1 MLEEFIKRGFLIAM
15 AQTPKLVNQI
25 VKLPLRAFIF
35 SLEMFVQTAQGLQKL
50 ACQGIDAMLNADAP
64 PDVDASADT
73 SSFTNQVMPGG
84 VTRTTNEAIS
94 GDDNSSVNPGDLMV
108 NGTVSEDATTNP
120 KERVHMRDANLS
132 DDMLKLVRFKILF
145 VKREYEVAFP
155 EEEDLV
161 PDNMTGSD
169 FAAWKVAEF
178 IQRLGHRPP
187 EVRYPKRWL
196 KKTYFNKYGLPKNW
210 EESDAL
216 LGRARKA
223 LEDAER
229 AREEAKDAKGKPDA
243 ERRYH
248 EAEEAA
254 RRANEVTKRAEPY
267 WLIGFPEEDKKYLRV
282 FYEVLER
289 YPREKLRY
297 EERQLEIL
305 EKIADGVNQ

>member
-1 MLEEFIKRGFLIAM
+1 M
-15 AQTPKLVNQI
+15 AETPKLLNQI

-50 ACQGIDAMLNADAP
+50 AYQGIDAMLGADVP
-64 PDVDASADT
+64 PDVGASSDS
-73 SSFTNQVMPGG
+73 SSFTNQDMPGG
-84 VTRTTNEAIS
+84 VTPTPDEAIS
-94 GDDNSSVNPGDLMV
+94 GAGNSTAGHTVSMV
-108 NGTVSEDATTNP
+108 NGTASEDAATKP
-120 KERVHMRDANLS
+120 KERVNMRDANLS

-161 PDNMTGSD
+161 PDNMTGAD

-196 KKTYFNKYGLPKNW
+196 KKSYFNKYSLPKDW
-210 EESDAL
+210 EQPDEVQAKPWKTSQDTARAL
-216 LGRARKA
+216 GG
-223 LEDAER
+223 EER
-229 AREEAKDAKGKPDA
+229 AEDTAQTSYESEGTKKG
-243 ERRYH
+243 
-248 EAEEAA
+248 
-254 RRANEVTKRAEPY
+254 EPY

-305 EKIADGVNQ
+305 EKIAEGVKG